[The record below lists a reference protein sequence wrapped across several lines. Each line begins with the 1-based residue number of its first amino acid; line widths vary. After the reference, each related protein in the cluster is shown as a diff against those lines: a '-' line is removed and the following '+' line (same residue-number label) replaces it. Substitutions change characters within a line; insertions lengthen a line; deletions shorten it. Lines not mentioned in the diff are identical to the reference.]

1 MILLYLFFLVKIS
14 YFRYHFQDEYMK
26 LIQIMNLIRKDD
38 EYDKKENFEL
48 NVDLRHV
55 QNYCKNLKVILDK
68 IQEKEEINFVFHSNL
83 IEFHLVYHLLDE
95 RLQVYLDKKLYNL
108 NLSLM
113 DYQELMRLYNYSL
126 LELLLNFQHQI
137 VNENMILFNQMNTI

>member
-1 MILLYLFFLVKIS
+1 
-14 YFRYHFQDEYMK
+14 
-26 LIQIMNLIRKDD
+26 MNLIRKDD
-38 EYDKKENFEL
+38 EYDLKENFEL
-48 NVDLRHV
+48 NVDLIHV
-55 QNYCKNLKVILDK
+55 WNYYKNLEEILDK
-68 IQEKEEINFVFHSNL
+68 KILEKEEEINLEFHWNL

-95 RLQVYLDKKLYNL
+95 ILQVYLDKKLYNL